1 MAAARGAGALI
12 RRLRGAWQAWMVRR
26 LPPSARI
33 QLSQRQIFIMPNRAG
48 GVFAALLVLILMVA
62 INYQSSLAYA
72 LCFLLLSVFVVAI
85 LHTWRNLQG
94 LVLSAGTGPA
104 VFVGEQAR
112 FLVRLESAG
121 KAHQSIGLGWSTQ
134 AVHSVD
140 VPPAGFCELELN
152 RPTLVR
158 GWLHAPRI
166 GVESS
171 FPLGI
176 LRTWSRL
183 DLGQKVLVYPQ
194 PLEGELPTLASLL
207 TDDREEG
214 MRAHG
219 QGVDDYQGLK
229 VYQPGDSWRRL
240 HWKAYSRGQGLL
252 IKEFARLDGRELC
265 LDFLALGGD
274 VEQRLSRLCYWVLEL
289 SRRETSF
296 SLRLPDQVLDSD
308 SGAAH
313 CEACLR
319 ALALFGKSP

>member
-1 MAAARGAGALI
+1 MI
-12 RRLRGAWQAWMVRR
+12 RRLRGSWQAWLARR
-26 LPPSARI
+26 LPPSTRI
-33 QLSQRQIFIMPNRAG
+33 QLTQRQIFIMPNRAG
-48 GVFAALLVLILMVA
+48 GVFAALLALILMVA
-62 INYQSSLAYA
+62 INYQNSLAYA

-85 LHTWRNLQG
+85 LHTFRNLQG

-112 FLVRLESAG
+112 FVVRLESAG
-121 KAHQSIGLGWSTQ
+121 KTHRAIGLGWSKQ
-134 AVHSVD
+134 DLHSID
-140 VPPAGFCELELN
+140 VPAAGFCELELN
-152 RPTLVR
+152 LPTLVR
-158 GWLHAPRI
+158 GWLHAPRF

-194 PLEGELPTLASLL
+194 PLEGELPTLVSVLS
-207 TDDREEG
+207 DDREEG

-252 IKEFARLDGRELC
+252 VKEFARLDGRELC

-289 SRRETSF
+289 SRRETAF

-313 CEACLR
+313 GEACLR
-319 ALALFGKSP
+319 ALALFGKAP

>member
-1 MAAARGAGALI
+1 MI
-12 RRLRGAWQAWMVRR
+12 RRLRGAWQAWLARR
-26 LPPSARI
+26 LPPSTRI
-33 QLSQRQIFIMPNRAG
+33 QLTQRQIFIMPNRAG
-48 GVFAALLVLILMVA
+48 GVFAALLALILMVA
-62 INYQSSLAYA
+62 INYQNSLAYA

-94 LVLSAGTGPA
+94 LVLSAGTVPA

-121 KAHQSIGLGWSTQ
+121 KAHQAIGLGWSKQ
-134 AVHSVD
+134 SLHRVD

-194 PLEGELPTLASLL
+194 PLEGELPTLASVLS
-207 TDDREEG
+207 DDREEG

-289 SRRETSF
+289 SRRETMF
-296 SLRLPDQVLDSD
+296 SLRLPGQVLDRD
-308 SGAAH
+308 TGAAH
-313 CEACLR
+313 CAACLR
-319 ALALFGKSP
+319 ALALFGKAP

>member
-1 MAAARGAGALI
+1 MI
-12 RRLRGAWQAWMVRR
+12 RRLREFWQAWLVRR
-26 LPPSARI
+26 LPPSTRT

-48 GVFAALLVLILMVA
+48 GVFAALLALILMVA

-94 LVLSAGTGPA
+94 LVLSAGTVPA

-121 KAHQSIGLGWSTQ
+121 KAHQAIGLGWSKQ
-134 AVHSVD
+134 VLQRVD
-140 VPPAGFCELELN
+140 VPAAGFCELELN
-152 RPTLVR
+152 RPTLMR
-158 GWLHAPRI
+158 GWMHAPRI

-194 PLEGELPTLASLL
+194 PLEGELPTLARVSD
-207 TDDREEG
+207 DDREEG
-214 MRAHG
+214 MRAQG

-274 VEQRLSRLCYWVLEL
+274 VEQRLSRLCHWVLEL
-289 SRRETSF
+289 SRRETPF
-296 SLRLPDQVLDSD
+296 SLRLPDQLLPSD

-319 ALALFGKSP
+319 ALALFGKAP

>member
-1 MAAARGAGALI
+1 MI
-12 RRLRGAWQAWMVRR
+12 RRLREYWQAWLARR

-33 QLSQRQIFIMPNRAG
+33 QLTQRQIFIMPNRAG
-48 GVFAALLVLILMVA
+48 GVFAALLALILMVA

-121 KAHQSIGLGWSTQ
+121 KAHQSIGLGWSAQ

-194 PLEGELPTLASLL
+194 PLEGELPTLASVL

-289 SRRETSF
+289 SRRETMF
-296 SLRLPDQVLDSD
+296 SLHLPDQMLDSD
-308 SGAAH
+308 TGAAH

>member
-1 MAAARGAGALI
+1 MI
-12 RRLRGAWQAWMVRR
+12 RRLREYGQAWLVRR
-26 LPPSARI
+26 LPPSTRI
-33 QLSQRQIFIMPNRAG
+33 QLTQRQIFIMPNRAG
-48 GVFAALLVLILMVA
+48 AVFAVLLALILMVA

-94 LVLSAGTGPA
+94 LVLSAGTCPA

-112 FLVRLESAG
+112 FLVRLESTG
-121 KAHQSIGLGWSTQ
+121 KVHQSIGLGWSAQ
-134 AVHSVD
+134 ARHSVD
-140 VPPAGFCELELN
+140 VPAAGFCELELN
-152 RPTLVR
+152 RPTLAR

-194 PLEGELPTLASLL
+194 PLEGELPSLVSAR
-207 TDDREEG
+207 TDDYEEG
-214 MRAHG
+214 TRAHG
-219 QGVDDYQGLK
+219 PGVDDYQGLK
-229 VYQPGDSWRRL
+229 VYQSGDSWRRL

-252 IKEFARLDGRELC
+252 IKEFARLDGHELC
-265 LDFLALGGD
+265 LDFVALGGD

-289 SRRETSF
+289 SRRGTAF
-296 SLRLPDQVLDSD
+296 SLRLPDQALASD
-308 SGAAH
+308 CGAAH